1 MFRSCRKK
9 SKKKPWRTF
18 KNKEC
23 GRERQICWWI
33 RRSCGIILVI
43 EAVVLWM
50 QAGLPAVQVER
61 QQQTWLEKNDQARQE
76 SDSILEQI
84 FGVRLRLEDG
94 VVEFY
99 RKEEVKNIH

>member
-1 MFRSCRKK
+1 
-9 SKKKPWRTF
+9 
-18 KNKEC
+18 
-23 GRERQICWWI
+23 
-33 RRSCGIILVI
+33 
-43 EAVVLWM
+43 M

-61 QQQTWLEKNDQARQE
+61 KQQTWLEKNDQARQE

-94 VVEFY
+94 AVEFY